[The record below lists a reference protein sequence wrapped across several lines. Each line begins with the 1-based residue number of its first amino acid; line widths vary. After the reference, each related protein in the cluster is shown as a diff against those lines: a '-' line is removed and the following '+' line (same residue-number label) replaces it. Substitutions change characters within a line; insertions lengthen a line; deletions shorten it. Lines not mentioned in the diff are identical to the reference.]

1 METQKPTFTQA
12 LKGGLISGVI
22 AAPLNVTWYFIA
34 QSTGSVAP
42 RHFITNVIVS
52 SIVPLLIG
60 AVLYFSLVKFSKKG
74 KMIFLVI
81 SGVFTLASLYSTMQP
96 TMPDG
101 TVTPE
106 GFTLLTL
113 PMHLIAGGIAMW
125 GIPKFS
131 K

>member
-1 METQKPTFTQA
+1 METQKPTFIQS
-12 LKGGLISGVI
+12 LKGGFISGVI
-22 AAPLNVTWYFIA
+22 TAPINLAWYFIA
-34 QSTGSVAP
+34 LSLGSIAP
-42 RHFITNVIVS
+42 PHFSTNVIFS
-52 SIVPLLIG
+52 SIIPLLIG
-60 AVLYFSLVKFSKKG
+60 AILYFSLAKFLKNG
-74 KMIFLVI
+74 KMIFLII
-81 SGVFTLASLYSTMQP
+81 SGVFTLASLYGTMQP